1 MKPLLLSL
9 LLAVASLH
17 TLQAQIT
24 APAVPV
30 HAETDARYLKGAVPV
45 IDDYATITREVTVRH
60 DFTADQLNER
70 LSQWLDRCMKDERI
84 RYNQR
89 LEAKQPQTLQQSV
102 SMEITFS
109 KSFIAH
115 DFADL
120 AFVLTLDTREPGH
133 VRLLM
138 SHIAYRYNDGDK
150 MVKYTG
156 EDIIADPIAL
166 NKKGQIYRGYKK
178 FRIKTIDLMDEL
190 AASLQKEL
198 Q

>member
-1 MKPLLLSL
+1 MKQLLLSL
-9 LLAVASLH
+9 LLAIASLY

-24 APAVPV
+24 APAVV
-30 HAETDARYLKGAVPV
+30 SRSETDPHYLQGAVPV
-45 IDDYATITREVTVRH
+45 VEGYAVIERDITVSADLTP
-60 DFTADQLNER
+60 DQLNDR

-84 RYNQR
+84 RYYQR
-89 LEAKQPQTLQQSV
+89 LEAKQPHTLQQSV

-109 KSFIAH
+109 KNFIAH
-115 DFADL
+115 DYADL
-120 AFVLTLDTREPGH
+120 AYVLTLDTHEPGH

-178 FRIKTIDLMDEL
+178 FRIKTIDLVDEL